1 MTVKRRPQRAFI
13 IKVAR
18 IKTAELGRNISSN
31 HMKPSKMDKAQRII
45 LSRHL
50 PRSQW
55 YHHLNFQE
63 QNLRN
68 QKPLLPQLLILN
80 TNIRKVPTSIMQ
92 VSNRVKRR
100 KLIHQRRHTCTKGMS
115 SMPLALLMTNTI
127 MRVQEEKIRLFL
139 RFIVMIPSTNSQIKK
154 SKSSIIIVRKST
166 SE

>member
-13 IKVAR
+13 IKVER

-31 HMKPSKMDKAQRII
+31 HMGFKMDKAQRII

-63 QNLRN
+63 QHLRN

-92 VSNRVKRR
+92 VSKRVKRR
-100 KLIHQRRHTCTKGMS
+100 KLIHQRRHICTKGMS
-115 SMPLALLMTNTI
+115 STPLALLMTNTI
-127 MRVQEEKIRLFL
+127 MRMQEEKIRLFL

>member
-13 IKVAR
+13 TKVAR

-31 HMKPSKMDKAQRII
+31 HMGFMMDKAQRII

-63 QNLRN
+63 QHLRN

-92 VSNRVKRR
+92 VSKRVKRR
-100 KLIHQRRHTCTKGMS
+100 KLIHQRRHICTKGMS

-127 MRVQEEKIRLFL
+127 MRMQEEKIRLFL